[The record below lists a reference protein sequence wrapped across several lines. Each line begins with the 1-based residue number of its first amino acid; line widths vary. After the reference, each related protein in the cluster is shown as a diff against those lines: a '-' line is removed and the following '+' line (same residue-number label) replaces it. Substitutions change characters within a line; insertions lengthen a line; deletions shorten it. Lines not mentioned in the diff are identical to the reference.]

1 MRQEDRVLQT
11 KQAFHKALLQL
22 LQEKPIDKITVRE
35 LTDLTGYNRSTF
47 YLYFQDIYA
56 LKEDMEHAVFDE
68 VWNRMARHSLEEM
81 QESIT
86 PIIRE
91 LFEYAAENKDVFR
104 IISNSNTYLELTS
117 GVLDRVRDFCFSTWE
132 KEFPDADQERFT
144 PFFHYIT
151 SGLISLVM
159 YWIND
164 GKETLDEISRTAAR
178 LVRSGVPALFP

>member
-1 MRQEDRVLQT
+1 MRQEDRVQQT
-11 KQAFHKALLQL
+11 KQAFRKALLQL

-68 VWNRMARHSLEEM
+68 VWERMARHSLEEM

-91 LFEYAAENKDVFR
+91 LFEYADKNKEVFR
-104 IISNSNTYLELTS
+104 IISSSNTYLELTS

-132 KEFPDADQERFT
+132 TQFPNADRDRFA
-144 PFFHYIT
+144 PFFHYII

-159 YWIND
+159 YWITD
-164 GKETLDEISRTAAR
+164 GRESLDEISGIASH
-178 LVRSGVPALFP
+178 LVYSGVPVLES